1 MSGLSDVNG
10 GSGATTGAGA
20 TMGAGTAAPGER
32 PPGERPPGDRP
43 PGSARARAARRR
55 AILDLVAAREIG
67 SQEELA
73 GLLRERGFAVTQAT
87 VSRDIAD
94 LGLLKAPRGGHH
106 HAYVTPSALAGSI
119 GAASASADPAGER
132 ALGADPGGTREARL
146 RRILADNPVSVARS
160 GLTLVLVSRPGA
172 ASAIAQAIDESSL
185 DDQVGTLAG
194 DNTLLVLFADEPS
207 LERWRAR
214 FGAIASQAEPGLPG
228 TDLTSTYP

>member
-1 MSGLSDVNG
+1 MASVTRTPPLASP
-10 GSGATTGAGA
+10 
-20 TMGAGTAAPGER
+20 GTAPRTGE
-32 PPGERPPGDRP
+32 GG
-43 PGSARARAARRR
+43 RAARRR
-55 AILDLVAAREIG
+55 AILDLVAARAIG

-94 LGLLKAPRGGHH
+94 LGLVKAPRGSH
-106 HAYVTPSALAGSI
+106 HAYVTPGALAG
-119 GAASASADPAGER
+119 AAAPAGDGGPDRDRSR
-132 ALGADPGGTREARL
+132 ALAGPGEARL
-146 RRILADNPVSVARS
+146 RRILADYPVTIARS

-194 DNTLLVLFADEPS
+194 DNTLLVLFADEPA

-214 FGAIASQAEPGLPG
+214 FGAIAAEAAAGIPGA
-228 TDLTSTYP
+228 DLTSTYP

>member
-1 MSGLSDVNG
+1 MS
-10 GSGATTGAGA
+10 APPAAGAGV
-20 TMGAGTAAPGER
+20 R
-32 PPGERPPGDRP
+32 
-43 PGSARARAARRR
+43 GSARAVAGAGRADPAGPGGTRRAARRR
-55 AILDLVAAREIG
+55 TILDLVAARAIG

-94 LGLLKAPRGGHH
+94 LGLVKAARGDR
-106 HAYVTPSALAGSI
+106 HAYVTPQALAGTTDAPRS
-119 GAASASADPAGER
+119 GAGSPGEPSAPLDA
-132 ALGADPGGTREARL
+132 PGEARL
-146 RRILADNPVSVARS
+146 RRILADYPVTIARS
-160 GLTLVLVSRPGA
+160 GLALVLVSRPGA

-194 DNTLLVLFADEPS
+194 DNTLLVLFGDEPA

-214 FGAIASQAEPGLPG
+214 FDAMAAQAAAGLPG